1 MMSVYNVTAR
11 EALNYIL
18 DKRCIVTVD
27 DVPELWQFLNNDFIQ
42 PVLD

>member
-1 MMSVYNVTAR
+1 MSVYNVTSQ

-18 DKRCIVTVD
+18 DKRCIVTVN
-27 DVPELWQFLNNDFIQ
+27 DVPELWQFLNKQFIQ